1 MPASNPEHSTSPLKA
16 QKARKEEG
24 EEGHEVWRPNG
35 NKSPSRP
42 TPSISY
48 SSINLRKYF

>member
-1 MPASNPEHSTSPLKA
+1 MAKKGQA
-16 QKARKEEG
+16 EE
-24 EEGHEVWRPNG
+24 ERELWRPNG
-35 NKSPSRP
+35 SKSHSRP